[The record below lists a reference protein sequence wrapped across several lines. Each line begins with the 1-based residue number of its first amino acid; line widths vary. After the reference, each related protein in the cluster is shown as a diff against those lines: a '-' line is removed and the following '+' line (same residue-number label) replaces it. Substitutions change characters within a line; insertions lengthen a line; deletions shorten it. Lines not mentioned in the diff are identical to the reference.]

1 MPLEPPSLDAVP
13 AAAAPPLAEPGLN
26 VPGAAADPLPLGRTI
41 ARLSRVLDNCLA
53 EVGMSASQYRLLAF
67 LSDERAASAA
77 SRLADKMSV
86 TRPTITALVDGLVA
100 KGWVERQVAD
110 DDRRRVDHK
119 VTPAGRGALAEADE
133 AIAVRLAET
142 LGHLEPPQLTAAVTG
157 LGAWTIALDRNRE
170 ARMQHAK
177 P

>member
-1 MPLEPPSLDAVP
+1 VPLEPPSLDAAP
-13 AAAAPPLAEPGLN
+13 APPPPEPGLN
-26 VPGAAADPLPLGRTI
+26 IAPPTDEALPLGRTI
-41 ARLSRVLDNCLA
+41 ARLSRVLDNCLT
-53 EVGMSASQYRLLAF
+53 EVGMSASQYRLLSF
-67 LSDERAASAA
+67 LSNEAAASAA

-119 VTPAGRGALAEADE
+119 VTAAGREALAAADE
-133 AIAVRLAET
+133 AIALRLAEA
-142 LGHLEPPQLTAAVTG
+142 LSHLEPPELGAAVAG
-157 LGAWTIALDRNRE
+157 LGAWATALDRNRE